1 MTRDPYTVLGVA
13 KTASAKDIKAAYRKL
28 AKKLHPDQNRDDP
41 KAKERFAELSQAND
55 ILGDEDKRKAFDRG
69 EIDAEGKPRFA
80 DFGAS
85 GDPFGRGNPFAQ
97 GRNPRAGPGGGPGGA
112 HFEFRSSGPGGP
124 GGFDA
129 GDIFSDIFGQAFSQ
143 GGKTHT
149 RGPRPQKGDDLKAT
163 LEVTLEDVATAA
175 KVSALMPDGR
185 RLAIKLPE
193 DVEDGK
199 VIRLK
204 GQGEQSPFGDPGD
217 ALITI
222 RVRSHPLFRREG
234 ADLHAELPVSLEDA
248 VLGAKVAVQTLSGRI
263 AVSVPAGSSS
273 DKVLRIK
280 GKGMPKK
287 GGVHG
292 DLLVHVRIMLPE
304 HGDAALAEFLRARK
318 G

>member
-28 AKKLHPDQNRDDP
+28 AKKHHPDQNRDDP

-69 EIDAEGKPRFA
+69 EIDAEGKPRYA
-80 DFGAS
+80 EFGA
-85 GDPFGRGNPFAQ
+85 GGNPFTQ
-97 GRNPRAGPGGGPGGA
+97 GRNPRGGPGGA

-143 GGKTHT
+143 GGKTQT
-149 RGPRPQKGDDLKAT
+149 RGPRPQKGEDLKAT

-204 GQGEQSPFGDPGD
+204 GQGGQSPFGDPGD

-222 RVRSHPLFRREG
+222 RVRPHPLFRVEG
-234 ADLHAELPVSLEDA
+234 TDLHAELFVSLEDA

-287 GGVHG
+287 GGGHG
-292 DLLVHVRIMLPE
+292 DLLAHVRIMLPE
-304 HGDAALAEFLRARK
+304 GADESLAEFLRARK

>member
-28 AKKLHPDQNRDDP
+28 AKTYHPDKNPDDVR
-41 KAKERFAELSQAND
+41 AKEKFSEASTAYE
-55 ILGDEDKRKAFDRG
+55 IIGDDDKRKAFDRG
-69 EIDAEGKPRFA
+69 EIDAEGKPRYA
-80 DFGAS
+80 EFGA
-85 GDPFGRGNPFAQ
+85 GGNPFAQ
-97 GRNPRAGPGGGPGGA
+97 GRNPRGGPGGGPGAA
-112 HFEFRSSGPGGP
+112 HFEFLSSGPGGP

-143 GGKTHT
+143 GGKTQT

-163 LEVTLEDVATAA
+163 LEVTLEDVASAA

-204 GQGEQSPFGDPGD
+204 GQGGQSPFGDPGD

-222 RVRSHPLFRREG
+222 RVRPHPLFRREG
-234 ADLHAELPVSLEDA
+234 ADLHAELPVSLDDA

-287 GGVHG
+287 GGGHG
-292 DLLVHVRIMLPE
+292 DLLAHVRIMLPE
-304 HGDAALAEFLRARK
+304 GGDAALAEFLRARK